1 MKVWHLDFK
10 VNDYVNLW
18 SAVKIDIETQRTF
31 DGRSQINNWKP
42 VRAVMVHPGDAR
54 PLPNVTDF
62 GSFIP
67 IFDAKALDALMVL
80 MKDAVE
86 LLPIEYEGAT
96 WFGINVTKVLD
107 AIDHEKAEPVRLS
120 TGKIIR
126 FEKYAFKPEVI
137 QGHNIFKITDKK
149 LFCEFV
155 SDEFKNLAEEAGLVG
170 FNFQLVWDSANA

>member
-67 IFDAKALDALMVL
+67 IFDAKALDALMV
-80 MKDAVE
+80 
-86 LLPIEYEGAT
+86 
-96 WFGINVTKVLD
+96 
-107 AIDHEKAEPVRLS
+107 
-120 TGKIIR
+120 
-126 FEKYAFKPEVI
+126 
-137 QGHNIFKITDKK
+137 
-149 LFCEFV
+149 
-155 SDEFKNLAEEAGLVG
+155 
-170 FNFQLVWDSANA
+170 